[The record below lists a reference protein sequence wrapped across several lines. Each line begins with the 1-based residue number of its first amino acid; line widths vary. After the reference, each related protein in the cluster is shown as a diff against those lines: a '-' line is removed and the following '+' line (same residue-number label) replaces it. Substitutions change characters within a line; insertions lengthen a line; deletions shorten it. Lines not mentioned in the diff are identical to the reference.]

1 MAFTQVNVSKQ
12 RLVLVQG
19 NNCADPP
26 EECSPAHDKIQDK
39 KCSSLRCFRRR
50 MVFGAGNTSSVFTST
65 RCVKNVVDDTTGGLV
80 SSKVADIPYEA
91 RVGPGYR
98 VGEVYLSAESR
109 QVPVVAPKD
118 QARRIEHTAGRQG
131 RIYRRVLHSG
141 AEYEVNSETVN
152 AYSSR
157 SANNFQRF
165 LSGYVKF

>member
-19 NNCADPP
+19 NNCANPP

-39 KCSSLRCFRRR
+39 KSSSRRCFRRR
-50 MVFGAGNTSSVFTST
+50 MVFDAGNTSSVFTST

-98 VGEVYLSAESR
+98 VGEMYLSTESR
-109 QVPVVAPKD
+109 RVPVVVPKD
-118 QARRIEHTAGRQG
+118 QTRRIEHTGRQG

-141 AEYEVNSETVN
+141 AEYEVNSETIN
-152 AYSSR
+152 ACSSR
-157 SANNFQRF
+157 SANNFQCF

>member
-1 MAFTQVNVSKQ
+1 MAFTHVNVSKQ

-19 NNCADPP
+19 NNCANPP

-39 KCSSLRCFRRR
+39 KSSPLRCLRRR
-50 MVFGAGNTSSVFTST
+50 MVFDAGNTTSVFTST
-65 RCVKNVVDDTTGGLV
+65 RCVKSVVGDTTGGLV

-91 RVGPGYR
+91 RVSPGYR

-109 QVPVVAPKD
+109 KVPVVLPKD
-118 QARRIEHTAGRQG
+118 KARRREHATGRQG

-141 AEYEVNSETVN
+141 AEYEVNLETIN

-157 SANNFQRF
+157 SANNFQCF

>member
-19 NNCADPP
+19 NNCANPP

-91 RVGPGYR
+91 KYHGFYTKPKNAAAFLQKGS
-98 VGEVYLSAESR
+98 YLSIQSSR
-109 QVPVVAPKD
+109 QA
-118 QARRIEHTAGRQG
+118 
-131 RIYRRVLHSG
+131 
-141 AEYEVNSETVN
+141 
-152 AYSSR
+152 
-157 SANNFQRF
+157 ANVFWLF
-165 LSGYVKF
+165 

>member
-1 MAFTQVNVSKQ
+1 
-12 RLVLVQG
+12 
-19 NNCADPP
+19 
-26 EECSPAHDKIQDK
+26 
-39 KCSSLRCFRRR
+39 

-98 VGEVYLSAESR
+98 VGEVYVSAESR

-118 QARRIEHTAGRQG
+118 QARRIEHTAGR
-131 RIYRRVLHSG
+131 

-157 SANNFQRF
+157 SANNFQCF
-165 LSGYVKF
+165 LSRYVKF